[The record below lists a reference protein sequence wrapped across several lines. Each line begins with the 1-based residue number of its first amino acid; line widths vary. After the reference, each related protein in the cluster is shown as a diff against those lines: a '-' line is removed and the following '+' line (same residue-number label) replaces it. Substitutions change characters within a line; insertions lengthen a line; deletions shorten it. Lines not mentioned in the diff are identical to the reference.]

1 MIPADETF
9 DGTFPFEPHFS
20 DAPGFRMHYVDEGEG
35 EPVILLHGEPTWGYL
50 YPQLHSRVV
59 GDESGDRARPHGLR
73 QERDAAGSGLHAAD
87 ARGESG
93 GAD

>member
-35 EPVILLHGEPTWGYL
+35 EPVILLHDEPTWDIYTATSSPA
-50 YPQLHSRVV
+50 YPK
-59 GDESGDRARPHGLR
+59 
-73 QERDAAGSGLHAAD
+73 
-87 ARGESG
+87 
-93 GAD
+93 